1 MCLFGRGAQSCGDNE
16 IGGTENRTEGGGGG
30 GWKMSENNGG
40 EGSKSKVEKKS
51 IVDKL

>member
-16 IGGTENRTEGGGGG
+16 IGGTENRTEGGGE
-30 GWKMSENNGG
+30 GWKISENNEG